1 MRRALA
7 AVLAWAGLTLAGCQR
22 AAAPEAWFPRVA
34 GAFWV
39 YELDAPSGRSE
50 VRVDALGEREVEGL
64 ARPVFLAEETRSDA
78 GPFDA
83 VNPVGYVVDGDY
95 VARIS
100 GLVYDGSR
108 RLRVLGDAQA
118 TRILPLAPSPGLRWV
133 QETWE
138 LAAGGTPARLQ
149 WGAEVRG
156 REAVDVPAGHFDDV
170 VEVHTTLRDEHGAV
184 VARYRDTYA
193 RDVGL
198 VYGVTLVGSEEPPR
212 VEELRLL
219 RYRVPRGFS
228 EPGSQ
233 PDPSDTAEA
242 RPVPR

>member
-1 MRRALA
+1 MRRTLALA
-7 AVLAWAGLTLAGCQR
+7 LAWACLALAGCQR
-22 AAAPEAWFPRVA
+22 PAAPGSWFPRIA

-50 VRVDALGEREVEGL
+50 VRVDALGETQIAGL
-64 ARPVFLAEETRSDA
+64 GLRVFLAEETRSDG

-83 VNPVGYVVDGDY
+83 VNPVGYVVDGSY
-95 VARIS
+95 VARVS
-100 GLVYDGSR
+100 GLVYDGAG
-108 RLRVLGDAQA
+108 RLRLLGDAPA
-118 TRILPLAPSPGLRWV
+118 TRILPLAPSPGVRWV

-138 LAAGGTPARLQ
+138 LAAGGRTERLR

-170 VEVHTTLRDEHGAV
+170 VEVHTTLQDGAGAV
-184 VARYRDTYA
+184 IGRYRDTFA

-198 VYGVTLVGSEEPPR
+198 VYSMALIGSEEPPR

-219 RYRVPRGFS
+219 RYRVPRDSF
-228 EPGSQ
+228 EAVSQ
-233 PDPSDTAEA
+233 LHPPDTAEA
-242 RPVPR
+242 RHVTR